1 MREAESDDLRRAV
14 IGQHVVVSDLALTEV
29 TSAMHRLGREGVLTH
44 EEVVGVLAA
53 VHRGVDA
60 AESFAINQLTQ
71 HLARQMFAL
80 NVPLRTL
87 DALHLA
93 AAIQSNCR
101 MLVRYD
107 QRLFEAALAVGL
119 AAGRP

>member
-1 MREAESDDLRRAV
+1 
-14 IGQHVVVSDLALTEV
+14 
-29 TSAMHRLGREGVLTH
+29 
-44 EEVVGVLAA
+44 
-53 VHRGVDA
+53 
-60 AESFAINQLTQ
+60 
-71 HLARQMFAL
+71 MFAL

-101 MLVRYD
+101 MLVTYD